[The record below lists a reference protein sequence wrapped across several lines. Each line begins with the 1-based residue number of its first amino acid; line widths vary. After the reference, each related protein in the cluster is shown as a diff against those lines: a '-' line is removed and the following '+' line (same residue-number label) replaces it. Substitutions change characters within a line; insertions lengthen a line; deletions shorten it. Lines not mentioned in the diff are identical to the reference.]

1 MGILIIL
8 VTLWVI
14 WKIWGV
20 MFDGKKVV
28 VNPKPYTIKRV
39 REWRSQAEAK
49 MTDPNLSEE
58 QRRDAL
64 RDIEFFSKVLKE
76 MGVED

>member
-8 VTLWVI
+8 LTLLVI
-14 WKIWGV
+14 WKAWGV
-20 MFDGKKVV
+20 MFEGKRVT
-28 VNPKPYTIKRV
+28 VNPKPYTIKKV
-39 REWRSQAEAK
+39 KEWRSQAEAK

>member
-14 WKIWGV
+14 WKAWGV
-20 MFDGKKVV
+20 MFEGKSM
-28 VNPKPYTIKRV
+28 VNPKPYTVKKLK
-39 REWRSQAEAK
+39 EWRSQAEAK
-49 MTDPNLSEE
+49 MTDPESTET
-58 QRRDAL
+58 QRREAL